1 MAIDNISRLEQ
12 LGKRIDNAN
21 TMLVKFEHGSWGYK
35 LWDKI
40 LKKLT
45 KDWQREV
52 YGFTVG
58 TYYIS
63 GRNIARSSVFQRS

>member
-1 MAIDNISRLEQ
+1 MGIYNIDQLEQ
-12 LGKRIDNAN
+12 LGKRIENAN
-21 TMLVKFEHGSWGYK
+21 DMLVKFEHGSWGYK

-63 GRNIARSSVFQRS
+63 GRNVARSSVFQRS

>member
-45 KDWQREV
+45 RDWQREV

-63 GRNIARSSVFQRS
+63 SRNFARSSVFQRS

>member
-1 MAIDNISRLEQ
+1 MIIDNIDKLEQ
-12 LGKRIDNAN
+12 IGRRIDNAN
-21 TMLVKFEHGSWGYK
+21 SMLVKFDHGTWGYN

-45 KDWQREV
+45 RDWQREV

-63 GRNIARSSVFQRS
+63 GRNFARSSVFQRS

>member
-1 MAIDNISRLEQ
+1 MGIYNIGKLEQ
-12 LGKRIDNAN
+12 IGKRIDNAN
-21 TMLVKFEHGSWGYK
+21 SMLVKFEHGTWGYK
-35 LWDKI
+35 FWDRI

-63 GRNIARSSVFQRS
+63 SRNFARSNVFQRS

>member
-1 MAIDNISRLEQ
+1 MGIYNIDQLEQ
-12 LGKRIDNAN
+12 LGKRIENAN
-21 TMLVKFEHGSWGYK
+21 DMLVKFEHGSWGYK

>member
-1 MAIDNISRLEQ
+1 MGIYNIGKLEQ
-12 LGKRIDNAN
+12 IGKRIDNAN
-21 TMLVKFEHGSWGYK
+21 SMLVKFEHGTWGYK
-35 LWDKI
+35 FWDKI

-63 GRNIARSSVFQRS
+63 SRNFARSGVFQRS